1 MTISSTNRKA
11 GPYAGNGSTTIF
23 PFAFK
28 VFSASDLYVVTTTAL
43 GAVLPLET
51 GTDYS
56 VNLNADQ
63 DDNPGGTIALSSAL
77 ASGDSLAIT
86 SDIQPLQPVELTNA
100 GGFYPRVIN
109 DALDRLTILVQQLIT
124 SGISSGNIGA
134 EISGQIEALSLD
146 IAAINTELNSVG
158 HFDAEN
164 VWNRWQYLI
173 NSDLTPTGNPS
184 IMYGWVAALTRT
196 SGAKWVVPGFFVGE
210 ASGGTGSIW
219 GIATEAWT
227 GTRSAVATSSSVLVG
242 AEFSCVSQY
251 SNQSDA
257 VIGVDVVFKNRP
269 DALLTGAVRGGLGS
283 NRYNLNS
290 YAYWIT
296 SQPRSTAGEYCGWTR
311 GIMFDTNS
319 LDRDI
324 NGKAVAIDMA
334 NVNTARADLLKFPD
348 GTYLNSGGS
357 LTWTSVPSF
366 GAGFSLFGAGTPVSY
381 RKDPHNVIR
390 LRGALGTS
398 GATNAGT
405 AFTLPVGYRPT
416 QTLLFPGYGASFIEV
431 WTDGTVHPSWLTDPG
446 LITLDGI
453 TFSTV

>member
-210 ASGGTGSIW
+210 ASGGTGTIW

-269 DALLTGAVRGGLGS
+269 DSLLTGAVRGGLGS

-366 GAGFSLFGAGTPVSY
+366 GAGFSLFGVGTPVAY
-381 RKDPHNVIR
+381 RKDPHNIIR

-416 QTLLFPGYGASFIEV
+416 QTLLFPGYGASFIEI